1 MKLRL
6 LDESTKWVLQ
16 FIKKYT
22 WALIVIILLQFI
34 QNYSFTLLPRVS
46 TNFLFELFTPE
57 KIHQIYKYFF
67 LALLIIFIK
76 GTLGY
81 ISAYSLSV
89 VTENAV
95 NNLRVKFFENLI
107 YMPLN
112 YFKKNRTG
120 NFISMVIDDMS
131 KIRVNLYEGII
142 RIISQIIFVII
153 IMVKLIL
160 LNYILTLISFAIIP
174 ALYLTLQIIG
184 NKMRRTSRKLQQNV
198 ANISSNLHEII
209 GGIDVVKSFAKEDY
223 EAKNFRL
230 VSSKYKNTSLKL
242 KVLQNLFKPLN
253 EFIFYFFGFILI
265 GIAGLFIIRG
275 DWTVKQ
281 LSEYL
286 MLLGIMFN
294 PINNIPKTL
303 ASFKI
308 VSASVDRV
316 YGVIK
321 EQNTIKEP
329 PNPVIKEINGDISF
343 KNVMFSYDDE
353 PVLKNITFDVKPG
366 DVVAIVGSSGAGK
379 TTIVNLIPRFYDT
392 QSGKIEIDGID
403 VKDYSIKNLR
413 MQIGIVSQNISLFN
427 DTIYNNI
434 CYAKIEASEHEVI
447 EATKKAHAYEF
458 IMKLPKKFETI
469 VGEKGARLSGGE
481 KQRIAI
487 ARTVLINP
495 HILILDEATSAL
507 DSESEYYVQQA
518 INELMYGKTC
528 IVIAHRLSTITHANK
543 VLVID
548 DGEIKSVGTHE
559 YLLKHNDIYKRL
571 YELQYFRE

>member
-1 MKLRL
+1 MKIRL
-6 LDESTKWVLQ
+6 LNEGTKWVLQ
-16 FIKKYT
+16 FLKKYT
-22 WALIVIILLQFI
+22 WALAGIIILQFV
-34 QNYSFTLLPRVS
+34 QNYAFTLLPKVS

-67 LALLIIFIK
+67 LALLIIFLK
-76 GTLGY
+76 GSLGY
-81 ISAYSLSV
+81 VSAYSLSII
-89 VTENAV
+89 TENSI
-95 NNLRVKFFENLI
+95 NNLRIRFFQHLI

-112 YFKKNRTG
+112 YFIKGKTG
-120 NFISMVIDDMS
+120 NFITMVIDDIS
-131 KIRVNLYEGII
+131 KIRVSLYEGIV
-142 RIISQIIFVII
+142 RIISQVIFVII
-153 IMVKLIL
+153 IMVKLLL
-160 LNYILTLISFAIIP
+160 LNYILTLISLAIIP
-174 ALYLTLQIIG
+174 ALYLVLQIIG
-184 NKMRRTSRKLQQNV
+184 KKMRRTSQRLQQNV
-198 ANISSNLHEII
+198 ANISSYLNESI
-209 GGIDVVKSFAKEDY
+209 GGIDVVKSFAKEDD
-223 EAKNFRL
+223 EAERFRT

-286 MLLGIMFN
+286 MLLGILFN
-294 PINNIPKTL
+294 PISNIPKTL
-303 ASFKI
+303 ANFKV

-321 EQNTIKEP
+321 EQNTIKES
-329 PNPVIKEINGDISF
+329 PNPVKKYIKGHILFRD
-343 KNVMFSYDDE
+343 VTFSYDDAPILE
-353 PVLKNITFDVKPG
+353 KISFEVDPG
-366 DVVAIVGSSGAGK
+366 DIVAIVGSSGAGK
-379 TTIVNLIPRFYDT
+379 TTIVNLIPRFYDP
-392 QSGKIEIDGID
+392 QGGRVEIDGID

-413 MQIGIVSQNISLFN
+413 RQIGIVSQNIILFD
-427 DTIYNNI
+427 DTIYKNI
-434 CYAKIEASEHEVI
+434 SYAKPEASREEIIEA
-447 EATKKAHAYEF
+447 AKKAHADEF
-458 IMKLPKKFETI
+458 IMKLPAKFETI
-469 VGEKGARLSGGE
+469 VGERGTRLSGGE

-518 INELMYGKTC
+518 INELMHGKTC

-548 DGEIKSVGTHE
+548 DGRIKAVGTHE
-559 YLLKHNDIYKRL
+559 YLLKNNEIYRRL
-571 YELQYFRE
+571 YELQYFGE

>member
-1 MKLRL
+1 MRLRL
-6 LDESTKWVLQ
+6 IDDGTKWVLQ

-22 WALIVIILLQFI
+22 WAFFGIIVLQFI
-34 QNYSFTLLPRVS
+34 QNYSFTFLPRVS

-57 KIHQIYKYFF
+57 KIHQIYKYFL
-67 LALLIIFIK
+67 LALLIIFLK
-76 GTLGY
+76 GSLGY
-81 ISAYSLSV
+81 ITSYSLSV
-89 VTENAV
+89 ITENAI
-95 NNLRVKFFENLI
+95 NNLRIRFFRHLI

-112 YFKKNRTG
+112 YFKKNKTG
-120 NFISMVIDDMS
+120 NFITMVVDDMS
-131 KIRVNLYEGII
+131 KIRANLYEGIV

-153 IMVKLIL
+153 IMIKLIL
-160 LNYILTLISFAIIP
+160 LNYILTLISLAIIP
-174 ALYLTLQIIG
+174 ALYLVLQIIG
-184 NKMRRTSRKLQQNV
+184 KKMRNTSRKLQQNV

-209 GGIDVVKSFAKEDY
+209 GGIDVVKSFAKEDE
-223 EAKNFRL
+223 EAERFR
-230 VSSKYKNTSLKL
+230 VISSKYKNTSLKL

-253 EFIFYFFGFILI
+253 EFIFYFFGFVLI

-286 MLLGIMFN
+286 MLLGILFN

-303 ASFKI
+303 ANFKV
-308 VSASVDRV
+308 VSASVDRI
-316 YGVIK
+316 YSVIK
-321 EQNTIKEP
+321 EQNAIKEP
-329 PNPVIKEINGDISF
+329 PNPIIKEIKGEISF
-343 KNVMFSYDDE
+343 KDVMFSYDDE
-353 PVLKNITFDVKPG
+353 PILKNISFDVEPG
-366 DVVAIVGSSGAGK
+366 DIVAIVGSSGAGK
-379 TTIVNLIPRFYDT
+379 TTIVNLIPRFYDP
-392 QSGKIEIDGID
+392 QHGKIEIDGID
-403 VKDYSIKNLR
+403 VKNYSIKSLR
-413 MQIGIVSQNISLFN
+413 RQIGIVSQNIILFN

-434 CYAKIEASEHEVI
+434 SYAKPEATEEEVI
-447 EATKKAHAYEF
+447 GAAKKAHAYEF
-458 IMKLPKKFETI
+458 IMKLPEKFETV
-469 VGEKGARLSGGE
+469 VGERGTRLSGGE

-518 INELMYGKTC
+518 INELMEGKTC

-548 DGEIKSVGTHE
+548 DGQIKAVGTHE
-559 YLLKHNDIYKRL
+559 YLLKNNEIYKRL

>member
-434 CYAKIEASEHEVI
+434 CYAKTEASEHEVI